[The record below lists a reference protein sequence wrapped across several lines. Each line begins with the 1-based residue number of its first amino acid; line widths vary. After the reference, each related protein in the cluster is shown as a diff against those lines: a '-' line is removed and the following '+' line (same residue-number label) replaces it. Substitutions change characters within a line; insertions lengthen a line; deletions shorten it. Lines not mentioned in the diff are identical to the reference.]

1 MGKLDGALEKV
12 AILAEALP
20 YIQKFH
26 GKTIVVKYGG
36 NAMINEELKEAV
48 FRDILL
54 LQLVGINTVLVHGG
68 GPEINHLLKRLN
80 IQSEFV
86 NGLRVTD
93 SATMEVVEMV
103 LVGKVNS
110 DIVSHLN
117 QAGGKAVG
125 LSGKDAKLLVA
136 QKQYSHGHNEDGSEV
151 LVDIGQVGEIVQVNA
166 DLIRSLL
173 NLDYIPVI
181 SPVAVGENGESYNV
195 NADIAAGE
203 IAAALHAEKLI
214 LLTDVE
220 GIYADFADKESLLTR
235 LSVSQVEKLMNQG
248 VVAGGMIPKVACCV
262 QALKDGV
269 ASAHIL
275 DGRLPHSI
283 LLEILTDQGTGT
295 MVVPD
300 K

>member
-1 MGKLDGALEKV
+1 MSKLDGALEKV

-125 LSGKDAKLLVA
+125 LSGKDANLLVA
-136 QKQYSHGHNEDGSEV
+136 QKQYSHGHSEDGSEV
-151 LVDIGQVGEIVQVNA
+151 LLDIGQVGEIVQVNA

-220 GIYADFADKESLLTR
+220 GIYADFADKDSLLTR
-235 LSVSQVEKLMNQG
+235 LTISQVQELMDQK
-248 VVAGGMIPKVACCV
+248 VLAGGMIPKVACCV

-283 LLEILTDQGTGT
+283 LLEILTAQGTGT